1 MRPASFNGHFYEK
14 QKSLVL
20 ANSGQLKKI
29 EYLDNEKSIF
39 GDIKSIFYIF

>member
-14 QKSLVL
+14 QK
-20 ANSGQLKKI
+20 SGQLKKI

-39 GDIKSIFYIF
+39 GEIKSIFYIF